1 MQLFRFLNQLL
12 LLFIFIA
19 SIKNIGAVVN
29 NKLTSVFYG
38 HEGLSMDQVANLT
51 LWTGIRQAVVVLFT
65 SFCNDTMNILFD
77 TQLHNI
83 WTNKSVPLMTWEL
96 FECDYK
102 RQPGITILIHNNT
115 FDTYINQFGDRLK
128 TWLAGN
134 DGIYGNGDDRRI
146 YLRLGMK
153 FEQ

>member
-1 MQLFRFLNQLL
+1 MGQIEN
-12 LLFIFIA
+12 
-19 SIKNIGAVVN
+19 
-29 NKLTSVFYG
+29 LTSWVG
-38 HEGLSMDQVANLT
+38 K
-51 LWTGIRQAVVVLFT
+51 RPAVVVLFT
-65 SFCNDTMNILFD
+65 NWCGDSINLVFNL
-77 TQLHNI
+77 QLKNI
-83 WTNKSVPLMTWEL
+83 WNNKTIPLITWQL

-102 RQPGITILIHNNT
+102 NQPGITKLVINNT

-153 FEQ
+153 FEE